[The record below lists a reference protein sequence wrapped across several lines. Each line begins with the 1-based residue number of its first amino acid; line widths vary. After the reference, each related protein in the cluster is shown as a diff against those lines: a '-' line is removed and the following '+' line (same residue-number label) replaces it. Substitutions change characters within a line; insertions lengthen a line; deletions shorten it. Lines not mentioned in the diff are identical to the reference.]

1 MFVKDQDTAGEVDYF
16 LGSRRRRQ
24 AQLTGAGEDPFLS
37 KVSGDNREVGRL
49 NTLASYIME
58 C

>member
-1 MFVKDQDTAGEVDYF
+1 MLYCNVCKDQEDTAG
-16 LGSRRRRQ
+16 GRRRRRRQ
-24 AQLTGAGEDPFLS
+24 AQLAVAGEDPFLS

-49 NTLASYIME
+49 NRLASYIME